1 MLRKMMNV
9 AVMGAAMIV
18 SNPALAQGTA
28 AEAKKHPIN
37 VLDRVA
43 DSVVALR
50 VFPKALFVDRVSP
63 RTIHAMHGERDVAMH
78 PCIRHRGSGLVI
90 QRWTGELAFFDHPFK
105 AFTNSFDTV
114 LILVAI

>member
-1 MLRKMMNV
+1 
-9 AVMGAAMIV
+9 
-18 SNPALAQGTA
+18 
-28 AEAKKHPIN
+28 
-37 VLDRVA
+37 VLDRAA

-50 VFPKALFVDRVSP
+50 VVADALFVDGVFP
-63 RTIHAMHGERDVAMH
+63 RTIHAMHGECDAAMP
-78 PCIRHRGSGLVI
+78 PCIGQRGSGLVI